1 MFNLGVVFAFPFI
14 IIQVLIPDQWKNMC
28 WCFQHICVVLMLMLM
43 FCTPFYHYNTLY
55 RYVFIRAASW
65 IGISLSLC
73 VGSNLK
79 NSTELRLGEYSVSL
93 WYDFCLRFASYYC
106 GRSSSSLLSLL
117 RMRTLLL
124 CSAWRGGFPWLGHQL
139 LLVSKKVLKNELA
152 INM

>member
-14 IIQVLIPDQWKNMC
+14 IMQVLIPDQWENAC
-28 WCFQHICVVLMLMLM
+28 WCFKRICVVLMLML
-43 FCTPFYHYNTLY
+43 NVLY
-55 RYVFIRAASW
+55 TFLPLQYKYVFIRAASW

-79 NSTELRLGEYSVSL
+79 HSTELRLDEYSVGL
-93 WYDFCLRFASYYC
+93 WVDFCLRFAAYYC

-117 RMRTLLL
+117 RMRTPLL

-139 LLVSKKVLKNELA
+139 LLVSKKVFKNELA